1 MGIPMTAMSAFL
13 LNLGLETL
21 HLRMERHCSNALA
34 VSKYLAAHEK
44 VESVSY
50 PGLEGDAQYELAQKY
65 LPKGCA
71 GVISFVIKGGRDAAV
86 KFMDSL
92 KLAAIVVH
100 VADSRTSVLNP
111 ASTTHRQLTDE
122 QLVAAGIPAGL
133 VRMSCGI
140 ESSADLI
147 EDIAQALDQVK

>member
-1 MGIPMTAMSAFL
+1 MHL
-13 LNLGLETL
+13 LFPSILPHT
-21 HLRMERHCSNALA
+21 RRSRA
-34 VSKYLAAHEK
+34 
-44 VESVSY
+44 
-50 PGLEGDAQYELAQKY
+50 YELAQKY

-86 KFMDSL
+86 KFMDLL

-133 VRMSCGI
+133 VRLSVGTENIDDIIADI
-140 ESSADLI
+140 E
-147 EDIAQALDQVK
+147 QALANA

>member
-1 MGIPMTAMSAFL
+1 MSILSAFS
-13 LNLGLETL
+13 
-21 HLRMERHCSNALA
+21 RSNALSIA
-34 VSKYLAAHEK
+34 KYLEAHDK

-50 PGLEGDAQYELAQKY
+50 PGLANDPQHALAEKY
-65 LPKGCA
+65 LPNGCA

-92 KLAAIVVH
+92 KMAAIVVH

-133 VRMSCGI
+133 VRLSVGTEHI
-140 ESSADLI
+140 DDIIA
-147 EDIAQALDQVK
+147 DIAQALENA